1 MNQHMHPVMRQALA
15 PILPPGFRSAP
26 AVATVDALHV
36 RIAQLKQQVD
46 AQAATIKTL
55 LMQNECQ
62 ERVIKR
68 PWAANAATEAA
79 MAELAKLKEQYT
91 PPPSKRGEHDG
102 DYKHKSLGWLVVH
115 YEIDDGFASVRA
127 AFTGKVDLIEHLSSS
142 ELEDIAEAMDKLHA
156 EQFEP

>member
-1 MNQHMHPVMRQALA
+1 MNQHIHPAMRQALA

-46 AQAATIKTL
+46 TQAATIKTL

-62 ERVIKR
+62 EKVIKR
-68 PWAANAATEAA
+68 LGAAHAATEAA
-79 MAELAKLKEQYT
+79 MAELTKLKEQYT

-102 DYKHKSLGWLVVH
+102 YYEHKKLGHLVVH
-115 YEIDDGFASVRA
+115 YETDEGYAWVRA
-127 AFTGKVDLIEHLSSS
+127 VFTGKVDLIDHLSSS
-142 ELEDIAEAMDKLHA
+142 ELDDIAEAMDKLHA